1 MRMWH
6 ETQNKDGL
14 WDMRNFCSL
23 QCDDV
28 YQVKILVHLDQF
40 LKKLYLLAPQAQIV
54 SKTELLQIYLAEIA
68 LGTLCCLMHIW
79 KKKFTLSTNAVIHS
93 ERSIFIF

>member
-6 ETQNKDGL
+6 ETQNKDWL

-28 YQVKILVHLDQF
+28 YQVKIEF
-40 LKKLYLLAPQAQIV
+40 GAF
-54 SKTELLQIYLAEIA
+54 
-68 LGTLCCLMHIW
+68 G
-79 KKKFTLSTNAVIHS
+79 
-93 ERSIFIF
+93 SIFEETIIIGPSSSNRVKNRAFANKFS